1 MGEVFISLFG
11 ALGTIVASRYAYL
24 ANRQAKNSRTAID
37 EINDAVNHRAEAG
50 TPRLYDMVL
59 TNFRAVADLETTVG
73 EIKRDVKELA
83 HVASVHQ
90 IEIDRIEEQLGDENH
105 G

>member
-11 ALGTIVASRYAYL
+11 AISAIIASRYSYL

-37 EINDAVNHRAEAG
+37 EINDAVNHRAESG

-90 IEIDRIEEQLGDENH
+90 IEIDKIEEQLGDENH

>member
-1 MGEVFISLFG
+1 
-11 ALGTIVASRYAYL
+11 
-24 ANRQAKNSRTAID
+24 
-37 EINDAVNHRAEAG
+37 
-50 TPRLYDMVL
+50 MVL
-59 TNFRAVADLETTVG
+59 TNFRAVAELETTVG